1 MTTEHAGSDDLGQ
14 EPEVQLALD
23 GRPHR
28 VRRGTTLAVLVGDL
42 GHEPGR
48 VTTAVNGQ
56 FVRRDQR
63 AGCVLGAG
71 DAVLLFQPI
80 VGG

>member
-1 MTTEHAGSDDLGQ
+1 MKEHESIGL
-14 EPEVQLALD
+14 LLD
-23 GRPHR
+23 GRPHE
-28 VRRGTTLAVLVGDL
+28 VPAGTTLAALIASL
-42 GHEPGR
+42 GHAPDK

-56 FVRRDQR
+56 FVRRDHRDACKLQP
-63 AGCVLGAG
+63 G